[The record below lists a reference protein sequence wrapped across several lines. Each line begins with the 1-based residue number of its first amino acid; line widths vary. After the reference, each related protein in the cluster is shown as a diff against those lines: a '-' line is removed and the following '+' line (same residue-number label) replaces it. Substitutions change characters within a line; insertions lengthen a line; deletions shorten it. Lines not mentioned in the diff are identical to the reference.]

1 MSENTHILVEQ
12 GEDTGKTFTVPAEGA
27 RVGRSSKND
36 IVLVDPMLSRHHCRL
51 FFKEDGLWITDLGS
65 ANETLLNGEPTFESP
80 LRCGDRITIGDTV
93 LQITQDGRGMAAPP
107 PAAAP
112 EAPATR
118 TVAPVDLGLS
128 RDSHAPARAQR
139 RIGLGPLITVLIIVV
154 AATIGI
160 FMHKAMN
167 RTPPPPPPVPVA
179 PPKVDL
185 TLSVDYEKVEASDE
199 NIFHYHLTIS
209 PERVLSIAIDDLQN
223 NRTVRE
229 SKEVSEELIEGL
241 TEDLGESGFFDLE
254 PEYKGVNPKALE
266 QRTISMTIGLDT
278 QQTRVLNRVEPDVFT
293 VVRQKLEDFGR
304 VELGLWAIQFS
315 TEKLLAMSND
325 AYLLGKKLYAERL
338 VALGN
343 LSAAIK
349 SFDESEWYLETVEEK
364 PDFYPDILA
373 SRTTCQED
381 LTKRYEEQNFQAE
394 RAIRLREWATAAA
407 ELRILMELI
416 PDREDAR
423 HIEARKKLV
432 EVDAR
437 LESLK

>member
-1 MSENTHILVEQ
+1 MKNDFHIQVEQ
-12 GEDTGKTFTVPAEGA
+12 GEDSGKTFTVPQDGA
-27 RVGRSSKND
+27 RLGRSSKND

-65 ANETLLNGEPTFESP
+65 ANETLLNGKPTFEAP
-80 LRCGDRITIGDTV
+80 LHCGDRITIGDTV
-93 LQITQDGRGMAAPP
+93 LVITQDGRAATAGTPT
-107 PAAAP
+107 PAAG
-112 EAPATR
+112 
-118 TVAPVDLGLS
+118 PVDLGLS
-128 RDSHAPARAQR
+128 GDNTIPRAAPR
-139 RIGLGPLITVLIIVV
+139 RIGLGPLLTVLCIVV
-154 AATIGI
+154 AATVGI
-160 FMHKAMN
+160 FLHKALN
-167 RTPPPPPPVPVA
+167 RRPPPPPPIPLVA
-179 PPKVDL
+179 PKLDQTL
-185 TLSVDYEKVEASDE
+185 TVDYEKVEASDE

-229 SKEVSEELIEGL
+229 SKAVDASLIEGL
-241 TEDLGESGFFDLE
+241 AEDLAQSGFFELDE
-254 PEYKGVNPKALE
+254 KYEGVNPNVLE
-266 QRTISMTIGLDT
+266 QRTISITIGADT
-278 QQTRVLNRVEPDVFT
+278 LQARVLNRVEPDVFT

-315 TEKLLAMSND
+315 TEKLLTMAND

-349 SFDESEWYLETVEEK
+349 SFDEAEWYLETVEEK
-364 PDFYPDILA
+364 PEFYADILA
-373 SRTTCQED
+373 SRTTCQKD
-381 LTKRYEEQNFQAE
+381 LTERYEEQNFQAE
-394 RAIRLREWATAAA
+394 RAIRLREWASAAS

-437 LESLK
+437 VESLK